1 MNIKFKTFE
10 SYKSTIER
18 SKSCS
23 AAEYLNEWLEE
34 NPNVEII
41 SWDTC
46 VVEPHG
52 VYITIQYKEKDNGC

>member
-10 SYKSTIER
+10 SYENTIER

-41 SWDTC
+41 NWDTC
-46 VVEPHG
+46 ATSSDG
-52 VYITIQYKEKDNGC
+52 VYITIQYYER